1 MKKVGLKRYIITR
14 IIVAIPTIFILLT
27 LIFALTHIIPGDP
40 TRSMVGDEASEE
52 YVAQL
57 RHKLGFDRPLHIQYF
72 DYISGVLKGDLG
84 FSVLSISGDDVNIS
98 SLIRERITVTFQLTV
113 IAWTLSLFVGV
124 STGILSAIKEGK
136 ILDYF
141 FQAFFLFLYSLPLFI
156 IGIFLQL
163 IFGVYLRMF
172 PLFGTYS
179 EVFRMEPI
187 TGFILLDNIIVGN
200 LPGFFDSLSHFVLP
214 SITLCS
220 YYSGVMS
227 RVTRSE
233 MIAALNK
240 MYCLLAEAKGLKK
253 GTIALRHALR
263 NAAIPILTLS
273 SLQGISML
281 TGSILVETIFSLNGL
296 ASLFVQAARMRD
308 YMLIQGC
315 YTVFAIIA
323 ITFGILMD
331 IIYYFVDPMVTY

>member
-1 MKKVGLKRYIITR
+1 
-14 IIVAIPTIFILLT
+14 
-27 LIFALTHIIPGDP
+27 
-40 TRSMVGDEASEE
+40 
-52 YVAQL
+52 
-57 RHKLGFDRPLHIQYF
+57 
-72 DYISGVLKGDLG
+72 
-84 FSVLSISGDDVNIS
+84 
-98 SLIRERITVTFQLTV
+98 
-113 IAWTLSLFVGV
+113 
-124 STGILSAIKEGK
+124 
-136 ILDYF
+136 
-141 FQAFFLFLYSLPLFI
+141 
-156 IGIFLQL
+156 
-163 IFGVYLRMF
+163 
-172 PLFGTYS
+172 
-179 EVFRMEPI
+179 
-187 TGFILLDNIIVGN
+187 
-200 LPGFFDSLSHFVLP
+200 
-214 SITLCS
+214 
-220 YYSGVMS
+220 
-227 RVTRSE
+227 

-253 GTIALRHALR
+253 RTIALRHALR